1 MCFSTD
7 VVRVKLETIDR
18 PLAIDIYLSELAYH
32 G

>member
-7 VVRVKLETIDR
+7 VVTIKLETIDR
-18 PLAIDIYLSELAYH
+18 LLAINIYLSELAYH